1 MVGLEARDKNTSNYI
16 NWDYDARMPF
26 ESNSNEDLHNICQLH
41 KKPRKTENK
50 GHLLFVAV

>member
-1 MVGLEARDKNTSNYI
+1 MVELEARDKSTSNYI

-41 KKPRKTENK
+41 KKSRKNWK
-50 GHLLFVAV
+50 